1 MSKKSVLFLFYQY
14 FLLMTKGFFL
24 KRRKRKRKRKKRKR
38 EYLRWE
44 LSAESFADENG
55 VSVHE
60 LPKAI
65 LNTLYQYCFHHFYST
80 IFFFLFLLLLLQESA
95 KNKHENKNTPN
106 LTYKSDVRF
115 WFLPNINGKKQ
126 RLSLS
131 LCVLCVCVFC
141 VCVWVRVWRRCSK
154 FEILGKSNEG
164 KFLGLNHKILFGAWI
179 FVWALLF
186 IYV

>member
-1 MSKKSVLFLFYQY
+1 
-14 FLLMTKGFFL
+14 MTKGFFL
-24 KRRKRKRKRKKRKR
+24 KRRKRKGKKERKR

-106 LTYKSDVRF
+106 LTYRSDVGF
-115 WFLPNINGKKQ
+115 
-126 RLSLS
+126 
-131 LCVLCVCVFC
+131 
-141 VCVWVRVWRRCSK
+141 
-154 FEILGKSNEG
+154 
-164 KFLGLNHKILFGAWI
+164 
-179 FVWALLF
+179 
-186 IYV
+186 

>member
-1 MSKKSVLFLFYQY
+1 MSAIFTTQMSKKSVLFLFYQY

-80 IFFFLFLLLLLQESA
+80 IFFFLFLLLLQESA

-115 WFLPNINGKKQ
+115 
-126 RLSLS
+126 
-131 LCVLCVCVFC
+131 
-141 VCVWVRVWRRCSK
+141 
-154 FEILGKSNEG
+154 
-164 KFLGLNHKILFGAWI
+164 
-179 FVWALLF
+179 
-186 IYV
+186 

>member
-1 MSKKSVLFLFYQY
+1 
-14 FLLMTKGFFL
+14 MTKGFFL

-65 LNTLYQYCFHHFYST
+65 LNTLYQYCFHHFYPT
-80 IFFFLFLLLLLQESA
+80 IFFFLFLLLLQESA
-95 KNKHENKNTPN
+95 KNKHKNKNTPN
-106 LTYKSDVRF
+106 LTYKSDVGF

-131 LCVLCVCVFC
+131 VFC
-141 VCVWVRVWRRCSK
+141 VSVCSVSVSEWECEEGVQNSK
-154 FEILGKSNEG
+154 FWERAMREN
-164 KFLGLNHKILFGAWI
+164 F
-179 FVWALLF
+179 
-186 IYV
+186 